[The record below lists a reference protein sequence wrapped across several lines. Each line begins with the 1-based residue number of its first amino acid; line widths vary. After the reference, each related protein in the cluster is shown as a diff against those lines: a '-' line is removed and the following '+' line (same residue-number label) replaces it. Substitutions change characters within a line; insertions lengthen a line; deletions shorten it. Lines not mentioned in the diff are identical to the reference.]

1 MPEQVQ
7 MIMEKY
13 AGQVKQILGEALCK
27 VIIYGSYARG
37 DFTQS
42 SDVDVMVLTTLK
54 DEDSSTVSYQLYD
67 LAFDYQME
75 YGIDIRVIVKNENQ
89 FNYWLGALPFYD
101 NINREGIVIDG

>member
-1 MPEQVQ
+1 MK
-7 MIMEKY
+7 KY
-13 AGQVKQILGEALCK
+13 ARQVKQILGETLCK

-37 DFTQS
+37 DFTQN

-54 DEDSSTVSYQLYD
+54 DEESSTVSYQLYD

-75 YGIDIRVIVKNENQ
+75 YGIDIHVIVKNENQ
-89 FNYWLGALPFYD
+89 FSYWLGALPFYD